1 MIIPR
6 LVLALAFCATPV
18 LAQDTSSPSSS
29 ASSSSAATWEVAPS
43 SEPSA
48 SSDLSSSAPASPAAL
63 TDGELEMAV
72 RAAYTAASAFAL
84 AHGNYFVRDGVFTPL
99 HDAVAAATTAA
110 YPTAVVP
117 ADAAADLDA
126 AKVCLG
132 APGTE
137 LRIATNTY
145 GDGITLVAV
154 TDRRLFAYDYDPHQ
168 AAEIKVV
175 ATADCIKPN

>member
-1 MIIPR
+1 MNILPIA
-6 LVLALAFCATPV
+6 LVLVLMTTPV
-18 LAQDTSSPSSS
+18 VAQD
-29 ASSSSAATWEVAPS
+29 ASSSSMASESSQPS
-43 SEPSA
+43 ELP
-48 SSDLSSSAPASPAAL
+48 SSAPEMPPGLA
-63 TDGELEMAV
+63 DGELEMAV

-84 AHGNYFVRDGVFTPL
+84 AHGNYFARDGVFAPL

-110 YPTAVVP
+110 YPAVIVS

-126 AKVCLG
+126 ARVCLA

-154 TDRRLFAYDYDPHQ
+154 TDRRVFAYDYDPHQ

-175 ATADCIKPN
+175 AAADCIKPK